1 MYPQLQVSCGSTVQ
15 SEEKSIWTDSWDAK
29 LWEFPTCRRI
39 TLSICL
45 TNKAL
50 CNTFWCNTGKLWRH
64 HNLIAAVGGLLRSN
78 TNINKTVAA
87 ADLNHY
93 VGIKKDALGFFY
105 FYRPMVFLE
114 LFASTNI
121 QIIYFIRWIQLNKKK
136 FQQYSTD
143 ISNYP
148 IHGVKVKGADAVLC
162 YTLSN
167 CL

>member
-1 MYPQLQVSCGSTVQ
+1 MAAIILLTGIKGLKEHGPQRVRGTDTETDWMEERLEIKNKKREDCHFHWDHMYPQLQVSCGSTVQ

-105 FYRPMVFLE
+105 FYRPVVFL
-114 LFASTNI
+114 
-121 QIIYFIRWIQLNKKK
+121 
-136 FQQYSTD
+136 
-143 ISNYP
+143 
-148 IHGVKVKGADAVLC
+148 
-162 YTLSN
+162 
-167 CL
+167 